1 MSRGVGGY
9 GGRMTLHV
17 LRADESIAV
26 TPGGRVRI
34 LAPVPRA
41 STSAR
46 DPSGDDGD
54 DSIDVGGRLHGYVVR
69 GEVTET
75 PALICRGLVEGT
87 TWEELHA
94 DLASLEDD
102 GNGDEDDV
110 TSRWMLRRPSHGGC
124 FLVAALDKH
133 RTFRLRTDTLGRCPV
148 LVRDFGEG
156 TRAWI
161 LGSTPG
167 GDAPHVRDGWRCHH
181 PRHIL
186 AISPTG
192 AMDPTSTVSLL
203 PLIPNNMEPCTSG
216 TDALLR
222 TQGPRFDTGDDDRCP
237 NEGVLTVGEDPEWD
251 EGMVSL
257 FY

>member
-1 MSRGVGGY
+1 
-9 GGRMTLHV
+9 MTLHV

-34 LAPVPRA
+34 LAPAPARA

-46 DPSGDDGD
+46 DPSGGDGD

-156 TRAWI
+156 DARVDPGVHTRRRRAAREGR
-161 LGSTPG
+161 LEMPSPSTHLNNQPNRSDG
-167 GDAPHVRDGWRCHH
+167 PDVHRPQPAPHTEQHGTLHERYGRPASN
-181 PRHIL
+181 PR
-186 AISPTG
+186 S
-192 AMDPTSTVSLL
+192 
-203 PLIPNNMEPCTSG
+203 
-216 TDALLR
+216 
-222 TQGPRFDTGDDDRCP
+222 
-237 NEGVLTVGEDPEWD
+237 
-251 EGMVSL
+251 
-257 FY
+257 

>member
-1 MSRGVGGY
+1 
-9 GGRMTLHV
+9 MTLHV

-34 LAPVPRA
+34 VAPPARA

-46 DPSGDDGD
+46 DPSGGDGD

-110 TSRWMLRRPSHGGC
+110 TARWLLRRPSHGGC

-156 TRAWI
+156 KRAWI

-186 AISPTG
+186 TISPTG
-192 AMDPTSTVSLL
+192 AMDPTSTVHNL

-222 TQGPRFDTGDDDRCP
+222 TDGPGFDTGDDDRCP

-257 FY
+257 FYTCVYGQLD